1 MVASQVRRV
10 PVVPILAVA
19 RWEMET
25 TIELGGRALARRG
38 TFAAALVA
46 GQLGGLAFLG
56 VWLFAYAV
64 WFRGLP
70 WTWPLRVIASF
81 ALGSVVLESP
91 TALTYVVAVILN
103 QLVALFWSGAFGWLV
118 VSAVFRPRLA
128 TNVVA
133 GLGLGLA
140 AAIVDTIL
148 LVPPFFGILQD
159 MDPWWRLLDRGW
171 DLAAHVAF
179 GMTTGWFFEVFR
191 PRTLA

>member
-1 MVASQVRRV
+1 
-10 PVVPILAVA
+10 
-19 RWEMET
+19 MET
-25 TIELGGRALARRG
+25 TIEFGGRALARRG
-38 TFAAALVA
+38 TFAAALRA

-81 ALGSVVLESP
+81 VLGRAALEAP
-91 TALTYVVAVILN
+91 TALTYAVAVILN
-103 QLVALFWSGAFGWLV
+103 QLVALAWSGAFGWLV
-118 VSAVFRPRLA
+118 VSAVYRTRLA

-133 GLGLGLA
+133 GLGLGIVA
-140 AAIVDTIL
+140 AVVDTIL
-148 LVPPFFGILQD
+148 LVPLLFGVLQD

-171 DLAAHVAF
+171 DLAAHIAF

-191 PRTLA
+191 PRTIE